1 MSFTSSAWISCVR
14 CEGKGLKTKLFCS
27 AGSLNASGQKTVA
40 FRSQDRKYELCHIY
54 NMNEIGFAVGD
65 TQSTRVM
72 VDSTQKSNWK
82 VTAGKQEWVTVLEY
96 IDGTGS

>member
-1 MSFTSSAWISCVR
+1 MDEIS
-14 CEGKGLKTKLFCS
+14 
-27 AGSLNASGQKTVA
+27 
-40 FRSQDRKYELCHIY
+40 
-54 NMNEIGFAVGD
+54 FAVGD